1 MNEER
6 FVDVTRGGY
15 VESVHRV
22 ALCAVRADGTVLD
35 EAGDI
40 ESPVF
45 LRSAAKPFIAATAIK
60 AGVVERFGLEPREI
74 AVMAASHSGQSYHV
88 EAVESI
94 LRKIGLDASALQCGI
109 QVPFDEGSAEAL
121 RAAGAAPSVVHNN
134 CSGKHAGILSLCLA
148 MGADTATYLDRN
160 NPAQRRILAFCARM
174 SDDDAATWP
183 VGVDGCGIPVYA
195 TGLRNGALAF
205 ARLASLSGVT
215 PEDAEALRVV
225 RDAMIANPQYV
236 AGTGQF
242 DTALMEAGGG
252 EILSKGGA
260 EGVHAVAAL
269 RTGIGFV
276 AKVLDGAGRAR
287 GPSSIA
293 ALRRLNVV
301 DASQERELARFAR
314 SPVYNRAGDVVGEI
328 VSRGDV

>member
-1 MNEER
+1 LNEER

-22 ALCAVRADGTVLD
+22 ALCAVRADGTVID

-40 ESPVF
+40 ASPVF
-45 LRSAAKPFIAATAIK
+45 LRSAAKPFIAATAVD

-74 AVMAASHSGQSYHV
+74 AVMAASHFGEPYHV

-94 LRKIGLDASALQCGI
+94 LRKIGLDASALQCGAH
-109 QVPFDEGSAEAL
+109 PPYDERSAQAL
-121 RAAGAAPSVVHNN
+121 RDAGVAPSALYNN
-134 CSGKHAGILSLCLA
+134 CSGKHAGILALCLA
-148 MGADTATYLDRN
+148 IGADTTTYLEAD

-174 SDDDAATWP
+174 SDDDPATWP

-195 TGLRNGALAF
+195 TGLRNGALSF
-205 ARLASLSGVT
+205 ARLASLTGIAI
-215 PEDAEALRVV
+215 EDAKALGVV
-225 RDAMIANPQYV
+225 RDAMVAFPQYV

-242 DTALMEAGGG
+242 DTMLMEVGRGA
-252 EILSKGGA
+252 ILSKGGA
-260 EGVHAVAAL
+260 EGVHAVAAISA
-269 RTGIGFV
+269 GIGFV

-287 GPSSIA
+287 GPASIA
-293 ALRRLNVV
+293 ALRRLNIL

-314 SPVYNRAGDVVGEI
+314 PAVYNRAGNVVGEI
-328 VSRGDV
+328 VSREGV